1 MLLGLGDAINYFYNN
16 SKQGNDRNKKN
27 QIINTI
33 YGIELIAGIIFILI
47 VVLGRYGISSYFSN
61 DALIPLMFLI
71 AFQPMLDNMIYF
83 YQILFVSTGKAKL
96 IALRNLIISISKLA
110 IITLAVKVFN
120 NIIIIYILLIALNL
134 VQLYIFAAYFKRE
147 GFSINPI
154 RIERQFIREILA
166 YGIPMGIFTITTALT
181 RDIDKLVI
189 GYMSNTETVAV
200 YSNCSKLLPLDII
213 VASFATVLIPYIMK
227 YVSIDDKRNAAK
239 LFKNYLKVGY
249 YSVWTFGVG
258 ILIVTSQ
265 AITFLYSSEYLTGK
279 AIFMIYIIDSMVKFA
294 SMHLVLTASGNSK
307 LLMKYSIVSL
317 VANTVLNILL
327 FKTIGLAGPALAT
340 LIVTLMYS
348 IMIMRKTIK
357 ILGVKWSEVL
367 GIKDIL
373 LFIIT
378 LVICGALFSVVD
390 RELLKIGLNQYIAM
404 ILTMGGFGILVLVIN
419 FKKIKN
425 VFKVI
430 NSLRV

>member
-1 MLLGLGDAINYFYNN
+1 
-16 SKQGNDRNKKN
+16 
-27 QIINTI
+27 
-33 YGIELIAGIIFILI
+33 
-47 VVLGRYGISSYFSN
+47 
-61 DALIPLMFLI
+61 
-71 AFQPMLDNMIYF
+71 
-83 YQILFVSTGKAKL
+83 
-96 IALRNLIISISKLA
+96 
-110 IITLAVKVFN
+110 
-120 NIIIIYILLIALNL
+120 
-134 VQLYIFAAYFKRE
+134 
-147 GFSINPI
+147 
-154 RIERQFIREILA
+154 
-166 YGIPMGIFTITTALT
+166 
-181 RDIDKLVI
+181 
-189 GYMSNTETVAV
+189 
-200 YSNCSKLLPLDII
+200 
-213 VASFATVLIPYIMK
+213 MK

-279 AIFMIYIIDSMVKFA
+279 TIFMIYIIDSMVKFA